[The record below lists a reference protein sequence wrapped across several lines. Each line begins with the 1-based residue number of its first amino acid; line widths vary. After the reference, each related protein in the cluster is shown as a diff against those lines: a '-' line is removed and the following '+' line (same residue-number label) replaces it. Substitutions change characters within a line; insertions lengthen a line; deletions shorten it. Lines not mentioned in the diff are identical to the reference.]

1 MSEKKLLRPTEDR
14 WIGGV
19 CSGVARYFEIDAT
32 LVRVAWILFL
42 CLGGSGLL
50 AYLICWLVI
59 PSE

>member
-1 MSEKKLLRPTEDR
+1 MSDKKLLRPTEDR

-32 LVRVAWILFL
+32 LIRVAWILFL